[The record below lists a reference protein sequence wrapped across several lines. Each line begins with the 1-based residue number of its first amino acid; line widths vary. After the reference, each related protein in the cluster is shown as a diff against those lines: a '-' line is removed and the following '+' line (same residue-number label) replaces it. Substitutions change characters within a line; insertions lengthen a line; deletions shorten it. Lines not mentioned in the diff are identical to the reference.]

1 MGDLL
6 GIPKG
11 QGAGYSGLQVTVWT
25 NSRRPDAPRENL
37 GSRKAFQTQTTAY
50 SKGVEREITPSME
63 KLF

>member
-11 QGAGYSGLQVTVWT
+11 QGAGYRGLQVTVWT

-50 SKGVEREITPSME
+50 AKG
-63 KLF
+63 